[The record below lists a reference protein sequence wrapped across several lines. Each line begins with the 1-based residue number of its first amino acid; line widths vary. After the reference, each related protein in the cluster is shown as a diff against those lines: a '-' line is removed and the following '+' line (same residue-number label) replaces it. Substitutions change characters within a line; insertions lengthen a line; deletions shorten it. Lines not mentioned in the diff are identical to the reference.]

1 MAAGPMP
8 DLTSEE
14 QHRRWLFGDV
24 PCRCDHAI
32 RPLGVLHDLQMG
44 DGWVRITTHPDCPW
58 HGTKAQRI
66 FKQTGRWPDPR
77 KDER

>member
-1 MAAGPMP
+1 MGP
-8 DLTSEE
+8 DETE
-14 QHRRWLFGDV
+14 QAHRDWLFGSV

-44 DGWVRITTHPDCPW
+44 EGWVRITTHPDCPW